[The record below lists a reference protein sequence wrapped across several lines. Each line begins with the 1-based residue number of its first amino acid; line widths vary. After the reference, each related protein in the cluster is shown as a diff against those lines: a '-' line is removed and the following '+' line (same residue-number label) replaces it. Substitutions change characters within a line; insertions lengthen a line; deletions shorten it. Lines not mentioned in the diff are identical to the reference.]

1 MCIFNP
7 IDFGVLMPHSIT
19 TAFTKTRA
27 WLNALDPRIQT
38 AITLLFVA
46 GTLPAVIQ
54 TTKNVQQG
62 LDALCGPTRAGW
74 ERNLYECYSHWAN
87 SKAQEKAE
95 DEFFRNAAL
104 TRQAALEKRQRQI
117 NDAPTRTRLA
127 ESQWGK
133 PYHGPLTFSFV
144 DHSILKMPLC
154 PSGEWPD
161 FFVRY
166 TQPPP
171 GLGIEVEAID
181 GYWLFDL
188 YQKTA
193 EGKVYTRPP
202 VAATATLQCQ
212 SQSTPKPAH

>member
-1 MCIFNP
+1 
-7 IDFGVLMPHSIT
+7 MPHTIA
-19 TAFTKTRA
+19 TAFANART

-38 AITLLFVA
+38 AIMLLFVA

-127 ESQWGK
+127 ESRWGK
-133 PYHGPLTFSFV
+133 PFTFNFV
-144 DHSILKMPLC
+144 GHSILNMPVC

-161 FFVRY
+161 FSVRY
-166 TQPPP
+166 TQAPP
-171 GLGIEVEAID
+171 GLGLEVKYLD